1 MGAGFS
7 AGFSAAGSTGVTGSA
22 VLGGFSGSCLGGGGK
37 AGAVVT
43 RRVSRWPGKIR
54 FGLPPM
60 VVRLVSYSACQPP
73 STCWPVAIAESESP
87 GATTY
92 GFGRTVV
99 PVGTG
104 PPPCAGAVRTTGVAG
119 AAGVTGDCPCVC
131 GATAGAGPLR
141 VSPARFPQS
150 GQAPGPWPFSTFSAT
165 AICWSLVA
173 RSARGA

>member
-1 MGAGFS
+1 MPRAASTGAENPTASGFCCAEAGSGAGFSAGFSTGLGAGFS

-22 VLGGFSGSCLGGGGK
+22 VRGGFSGSCLGGGGR

-73 STCWPVAIAESESP
+73 STCRSVAIAESESP

-92 GFGRTVV
+92 GFGRTEV
-99 PVGTG
+99 PVGRG
-104 PPPCAGAVRTTGVAG
+104 PPPCSGTVRGTGA
-119 AAGVTGDCPCVC
+119 CP
-131 GATAGAGPLR
+131 
-141 VSPARFPQS
+141 
-150 GQAPGPWPFSTFSAT
+150 
-165 AICWSLVA
+165 
-173 RSARGA
+173 

>member
-1 MGAGFS
+1 M
-7 AGFSAAGSTGVTGSA
+7 
-22 VLGGFSGSCLGGGGK
+22 
-37 AGAVVT
+37 VT

-73 STCWPVAIAESESP
+73 STCWSVAIAESESP

-104 PPPCAGAVRTTGVAG
+104 PPACAGAVLATGAAA
-119 AAGVTGDCPCVC
+119 AAGVTGDCPRVC
-131 GATAGAGPLR
+131 GVTAGAGPLR
-141 VSPARFPQS
+141 VSPARFPHS
-150 GQAPGPWPFSTFSAT
+150 GQAPGP
-165 AICWSLVA
+165 
-173 RSARGA
+173 